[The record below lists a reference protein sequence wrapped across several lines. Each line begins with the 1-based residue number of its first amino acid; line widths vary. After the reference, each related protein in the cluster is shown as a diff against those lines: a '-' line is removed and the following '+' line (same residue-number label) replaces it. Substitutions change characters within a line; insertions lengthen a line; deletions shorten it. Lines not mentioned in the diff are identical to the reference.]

1 MPAIVVVGC
10 QWGDEGKARVV
21 DVLAEKA
28 DLIIRYQGGHNAG
41 HTVVIDDQEF
51 VMHLIPSG
59 ILRPGKINIIGNG
72 VVVDPA
78 ALIAEIEHLTSRGI
92 EVEGHLFVSKN
103 AHLIM
108 PYHRLLEK
116 QSEESGN
123 STRIGTTL
131 KGIGPAY
138 VDKMARIGIRL
149 IDLYYR
155 EVFEE
160 KLTQNLKLKNE
171 IFHKVFGMPEFDQE
185 KILKDYRE
193 YAKKIESYVA
203 DTVMI
208 IHQALEGGENLLF
221 EGAQGTLLDVDF
233 GTYPFVTSSH
243 PTGGGVCSGT
253 GIPPTKID
261 RIIGVVKAYT
271 TRVGEGPLPTEFSK
285 ELGDAIRTK
294 GREYG
299 ASTGR
304 PRRCGWFDAVIVR
317 HAVRVNGIE
326 DLAVTHLDILDR
338 METINICVGYRYQ
351 GKVYSEFPYELQVLE
366 RGEPVYQ
373 QLPGWLENTAGIT
386 DYRQLPQKA
395 KDYLERIS
403 WLTGTKI
410 FMITTGRKRPE
421 TIFLKSLDE
430 LFQPVRR

>member
-1 MPAIVVVGC
+1 MPAVVVVGC

-28 DLIIRYQGGHNAG
+28 DVVIRYQGGHNAG
-41 HTVVIDDQEF
+41 HTVVIDDREF
-51 VMHLIPSG
+51 VMHLVPTG

-78 ALIAEIEHLTSRGI
+78 ALIAEIESLTSKGI

-103 AHLIM
+103 AHLIL
-108 PYHRLLEK
+108 PYHRLIEK
-116 QSEESGN
+116 YSEESSN
-123 STRIGTTL
+123 SLRIGTTR

-138 VDKMARIGIRL
+138 VDKMARIGIRVA
-149 IDLYYR
+149 DLYNP
-155 EVFEE
+155 EVFEK
-160 KLTQNLKLKNE
+160 KLTQNLQLKNE
-171 IFHKVFGMPEFDQE
+171 IFRKVFGMPEFNRE
-185 KILKDYRE
+185 EILKEYRE
-193 YAKKIESYVA
+193 YARIIESYLA

-208 IHQALEGGENLLF
+208 LNQALEAGERLLF

-233 GTYPFVTSSH
+233 GTYPYVTSSH
-243 PTGGGVCSGT
+243 PTGGGVCT
-253 GIPPTKID
+253 GAGVPPTKID

-271 TRVGEGPLPTEFSK
+271 TRVGEGPLPTEFP
-285 ELGDAIRTK
+285 GDLADKIRTR

-299 ASTGR
+299 ATTGR

-326 DLAVTHLDILDR
+326 DLAVTHLDILDQ
-338 METINICVGYRYQ
+338 METVKICVGYRYQ
-351 GKVYSEFPYELQVLE
+351 GKVYNEFPYELPVLE
-366 RGEPVYQ
+366 DGKPVYQ
-373 QLPGWLENTAGIT
+373 ELPGWLEITAGIT
-386 DYRQLPQKA
+386 DYHQLPQKA

-403 WLTGTKI
+403 WLTGSKI
-410 FMITTGRKRPE
+410 FMITTGRKREE

-430 LFQPVRR
+430 IFQPFRR